1 MKKITLLLAVFVL
14 FSCNKK
20 IENKI
25 SVVQNLDT
33 VEILEGKKLME
44 IHCYSCHSVTAP
56 ENEGR
61 IAPPMIAIK
70 AHYIDNQTT
79 KDEFVAAIQ
88 SFTENPTEDKVHLKG
103 AFRRFG
109 LMPKQVFSAGSV
121 QKIANYM
128 YDYQIEEPSW
138 FAEHFKSKGNEGW
151 TQTGKKFVGESK
163 PKTNEEIGME
173 FALSTKKMLGK
184 NLMSAIQKNGTLGAL
199 SFCNIKAMPL
209 TDSMARKH
217 SAVIKR
223 VSDKNRNPNNKANQE
238 ELKYINQFKND
249 RFAKKEIKPIMV
261 EKGNKIHFYYPI
273 ETNISCLQCHGNQIK
288 PEVSKQILKLYPN
301 DLAVGYSENQIR
313 GIWSIMFNK
322 ETSKN

>member
-1 MKKITLLLAVFVL
+1 MKKIALLLAVSVL

-20 IENKI
+20 TENKVP
-25 SVVQNLDT
+25 VVQNLDT
-33 VEILEGKKLME
+33 AEILEGKKLME
-44 IHCYSCHSVTAP
+44 THCYLCHSPNAA
-56 ENEGR
+56 EKDGR

-88 SFTENPTEDKVHLKG
+88 SFIDNPTEDKVHLKG
-103 AFRRFG
+103 AFKRFG
-109 LMPKQVFSAGSV
+109 LMPKQVFPAGSV
-121 QKIANYM
+121 QKIANFM

-138 FAEHFKSKGNEGW
+138 FAAHWQSKGNENW
-151 TQTGKKFVGESK
+151 TQTGKKFVDESK
-163 PKTNEEIGME
+163 PKTNEEIGLE
-173 FALSTKKMLGK
+173 YALSTKKILGK
-184 NLMSAIQKNGTLGAL
+184 NLMGAIQKNGTLAAL

-209 TDSMARKH
+209 TDSMATKYN
-217 SAVIKR
+217 AVIKR

-249 RFAKKEIKPIMV
+249 MFAKKEIKPVMI
-261 EKGNKIHFYYPI
+261 EKGNEIHFYYPI
-273 ETNISCLQCHGNQIK
+273 QTNTMCLQCHGEQIK

-313 GIWSIMFNK
+313 GIWSIKFNK
-322 ETSKN
+322 K